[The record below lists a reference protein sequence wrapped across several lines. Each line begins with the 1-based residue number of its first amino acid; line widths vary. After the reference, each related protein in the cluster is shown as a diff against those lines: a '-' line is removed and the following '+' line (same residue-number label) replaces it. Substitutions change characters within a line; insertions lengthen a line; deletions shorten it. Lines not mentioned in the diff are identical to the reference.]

1 MASSRRKPQ
10 RRGGG
15 RKKRSAS
22 GRGGSTWLWGA
33 ALVALVAGMAAYDNS
48 AELRRF
54 AGNLTGGVEQKVAAR
69 PAALKLQPKPVS
81 PSNAAVRPDTPV
93 PQRNVTS
100 AQRSEKRQGVP
111 QRSDALQTAAIAP
124 PAPIGRP
131 APERRTAPTPAAM
144 KPDMPVSGNRH
155 RTKFFLCGTAKQDDC
170 VITADSFML
179 KGQKIRIAGIEVPD
193 IKKPR
198 CEAERIK
205 ASDAKLRVR
214 AFLDSGPFEVH
225 AANAGDEDSS
235 GQRIRAISRN
245 GVSLSDILVREG
257 LARRPGSAG
266 GWC

>member
-15 RKKRSAS
+15 RKKSAAS

-33 ALVALVAGMAAYDNS
+33 ALVALVGGIAAYDNS
-48 AELRRF
+48 ADLRRF
-54 AGNLTGGVEQKVAAR
+54 AGRLTDGADRTAAARPSSSKEQRKPVTGTVAAAR
-69 PAALKLQPKPVS
+69 PAA
-81 PSNAAVRPDTPV
+81 PV
-93 PQRNVTS
+93 PPRTVAS
-100 AQRSEKRQGVP
+100 IARDERRPGAP
-111 QRSDALQTAAIAP
+111 QRHDVLRTAA
-124 PAPIGRP
+124 IGRP
-131 APERRTAPTPAAM
+131 APEGQTAPMPAAM
-144 KPDMPVSGNRH
+144 KPDMPAASGNRH

-179 KGQKIRIAGIEVPD
+179 NGQKIRIAGIEVPD
-193 IKKPR
+193 IRKPA

-214 AFLDSGPFEVH
+214 AFLDSGPFDVH
-225 AANAGDEDSS
+225 AAHAGDEDSS
-235 GQRIRAISRN
+235 GQKIRAISRN